1 MTVSAETASLV
12 PAGTWQADPVHS
24 QVDFAVRHLG
34 ISTVRGTFAG
44 FSATLVGG
52 GTPALSGTIRLDS
65 VSTGEVDRDAH
76 LTSPDFFDTARYPE
90 ANFTATFVSPE
101 RVVGE
106 LTLKGVTSEIEFAA
120 AFTTP
125 GSDPYGNER
134 IGIELTGSID
144 RTDYGVSFNAPL
156 PGGGLLLG
164 EDVKLLAS
172 LSFVKEA

>member
-1 MTVSAETASLV
+1 MTVIAETAELV

-24 QVDFAVRHLG
+24 QVDFAVKHLG
-34 ISTVRGTFAG
+34 ISTVRGTFAD

-52 GTPALSGTIRLDS
+52 EAPRLSGSIRLDS
-65 VSTGEVDRDAH
+65 VSTGEADRDAH

-90 ANFTATFVSPE
+90 ARFTATFVSPE

-106 LTLKGVTSEIEFAA
+106 LTLRGVTKEIEFEAS
-120 AFTTP
+120 FTSP
-125 GSDPYGNER
+125 GGDPYGNER
-134 IGIELTGSID
+134 IGIELTGVID

-156 PGGGLLLG
+156 PTGGLLLG
-164 EDVKLLAS
+164 EDVKLLVS